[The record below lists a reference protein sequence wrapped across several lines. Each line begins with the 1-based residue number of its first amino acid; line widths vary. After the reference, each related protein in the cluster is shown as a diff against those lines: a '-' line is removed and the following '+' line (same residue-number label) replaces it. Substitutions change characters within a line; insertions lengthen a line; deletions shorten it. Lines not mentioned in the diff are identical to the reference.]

1 MLHVVK
7 LHDWQSII
15 FDFRFRPP
23 NINIIEI
30 GDRGIALVVR
40 ALAYH
45 MIGMKTQ
52 CVSILFCFYFR
63 SWEIWCLDKNFGIW
77 FKKSH
82 GIWLLSLR
90 KMLIRKYWICKGKI
104 IFEIRGR
111 SQTTGTYFDHLPTYR
126 GHLVHY
132 LPLVHVDI
140 EKPDH
145 LCAICT

>member
-45 MIGMKTQ
+45 MICMKTQ
-52 CVSILFCFYFR
+52 GLWVTPTPILHLKTILFLFQV
-63 SWEIWCLDKNFGIW
+63 
-77 FKKSH
+77 
-82 GIWLLSLR
+82 LR
-90 KMLIRKYWICKGKI
+90 NMKLERKLWN
-104 IFEIRGR
+104 
-111 SQTTGTYFDHLPTYR
+111 
-126 GHLVHY
+126 LVQ
-132 LPLVHVDI
+132 
-140 EKPDH
+140 EKPWD
-145 LCAICT
+145 LITQFKEDANTKILNLQR